1 MDIILKENI
10 EKLGFKNEIVSV
22 KNGYG
27 RNFLIPKG
35 LGILATESAIK
46 VLNENLKQQSQKEE
60 EEIATATKTAA
71 VLPTLTIN
79 LIAKVAEGGTK
90 LFGSIKTSQF
100 TDALAALGHTIDAS
114 FVKLPKV
121 KELGT
126 FDAEIRLH
134 RTISVNV
141 PFNVI
146 AE

>member
-1 MDIILKENI
+1 MDIILQENV

-35 LGILATESAIK
+35 LGILATESAVK
-46 VLNENLKQQSQKEE
+46 VLNENLKQQAKKEE
-60 EEIATATKTAA
+60 TQITNATKIAEA
-71 VLPTLTIN
+71 LPRLEII
-79 LIAKVAEGGTK
+79 LKGKVADGGTK

-100 TDALAALGHTIDAS
+100 TDALQALGHTIDAS

-121 KELGT
+121 KELGEYE
-126 FDAEIRLH
+126 AEVRLH
-134 RTISVNV
+134 RMVNV
-141 PFNVI
+141 NVAYSVI

>member
-35 LGILATESAIK
+35 LGILATESAVK

-60 EEIATATKTAA
+60 EEIAAATKTAA

-121 KELGT
+121 KDLGT

-141 PFNVI
+141 SFNVI
-146 AE
+146 AG

>member
-35 LGILATESAIK
+35 LGVLATESEVKI
-46 VLNENLKQQSQKEE
+46 LNENLKQQAKKEE

-71 VLPTLTIN
+71 ALPTLTIN
-79 LIAKVAEGGTK
+79 LIAKVAEGGSK

-121 KELGT
+121 KDLGT
-126 FDAEIRLH
+126 FDAEVRLH
-134 RTISVNV
+134 RTISVTV
-141 PFNVI
+141 SFNVI
-146 AE
+146 AG

>member
-1 MDIILKENI
+1 MDIILQENV

-35 LGILATESAIK
+35 LGILATESAVK
-46 VLNENLKQQSQKEE
+46 VLNENLKQQAKKEE
-60 EEIATATKTAA
+60 TEITNATKIAEA
-71 VLPTLTIN
+71 LPKLEII
-79 LIAKVAEGGTK
+79 LKGKVADGGTK

-100 TDALAALGHTIDAS
+100 TDALQALGHTIDAS

-121 KELGT
+121 KELGKYE
-126 FDAEIRLH
+126 AEVRLH
-134 RTISVNV
+134 RIVSVNV
-141 PFNVI
+141 AYSVI

>member
-1 MDIILKENI
+1 MDIILQENV

-35 LGILATESAIK
+35 LGILATESAVK
-46 VLNENLKQQSQKEE
+46 VLNENLKQQAKKEE
-60 EEIATATKTAA
+60 TEITNATKIAEA
-71 VLPTLTIN
+71 LPRLEII
-79 LIAKVAEGGTK
+79 LKGKVADGGTK

-100 TDALAALGHTIDAS
+100 TDALQALGHTIDAS

-121 KELGT
+121 KELGKYE
-126 FDAEIRLH
+126 AEVRLH
-134 RTISVNV
+134 RMVSVNV
-141 PFNVI
+141 AYSVI

>member
-1 MDIILKENI
+1 MDIILQENV

-35 LGILATESAIK
+35 LGILATESAVK
-46 VLNENLKQQSQKEE
+46 VLNENLKQQAKKEE
-60 EEIATATKTAA
+60 TEITNATKIAEA
-71 VLPTLTIN
+71 LPKLEII
-79 LIAKVAEGGTK
+79 LKGKVADGGTK

-100 TDALAALGHTIDAS
+100 TDALQELGHTIDAS

-121 KELGT
+121 KELGKYE
-126 FDAEIRLH
+126 AEVRLH
-134 RTISVNV
+134 RMVSVNV
-141 PFNVI
+141 AYSVI

>member
-35 LGILATESAIK
+35 LGILATESAVK
-46 VLNENLKQQSQKEE
+46 VLTENLKQQTQKEE
-60 EEIATATKTAA
+60 EEIAVATKTAT

-121 KELGT
+121 KDLGT

-134 RTISVNV
+134 RTVSVNV
-141 PFNVI
+141 SFNVV

>member
-22 KNGYG
+22 KNVYG

-35 LGILATESAIK
+35 LGILATESAVK

-60 EEIATATKTAA
+60 EEIAKATKTAA
-71 VLPTLTIN
+71 TLPTLTIN

-121 KELGT
+121 KDLGT
-126 FDAEIRLH
+126 FDAEVRLH

-141 PFNVI
+141 SFNVI
-146 AE
+146 AG

>member
-1 MDIILKENI
+1 MNIILKQDV

-27 RNFLIPKG
+27 RNYLIPKG
-35 LGILATESAIK
+35 YGILATETAVK
-46 VLNENLKQQSQKEE
+46 VLNENLKQQAKKEE
-60 EEIATATKTAA
+60 TEITKANKIAEE
-71 VLPTLTIN
+71 LPKLEII
-79 LIAKVAEGGTK
+79 LKGKVAEGGTK

-100 TDALAALGHTIDAS
+100 TDALQVLGYTIDAS

-126 FDAEIRLH
+126 FDAEVRLH
-134 RTISVNV
+134 RTVSVSV
-141 PFNVI
+141 PFKVI

>member
-35 LGILATESAIK
+35 LGILATESAVK
-46 VLNENLKQQSQKEE
+46 VLNENLKQQSQKEK
-60 EEIATATKTAA
+60 EEIALATKTAA
-71 VLPTLTIN
+71 TLPTLTIN

-100 TDALAALGHTIDAS
+100 TDELAGLGHTIDAS

-121 KELGT
+121 KDLGT

-141 PFNVI
+141 SFNVI
-146 AE
+146 AG

>member
-35 LGILATESAIK
+35 LGVLATESAVKI
-46 VLNENLKQQSQKEE
+46 LNENLKQQSQKEE
-60 EEIATATKTAA
+60 EEIAVATKTAA
-71 VLPTLTIN
+71 ALPTLTIN

-121 KELGT
+121 KDLGT

-141 PFNVI
+141 SFNVI
-146 AE
+146 AG

>member
-1 MDIILKENI
+1 MDIILQENV

-46 VLNENLKQQSQKEE
+46 VLNENLKQQAKKDE
-60 EEIATATKTAA
+60 EEITKANKIA
-71 VLPTLTIN
+71 EALPKLEII
-79 LIAKVAEGGTK
+79 LKGKVADGGTK

-100 TDALAALGHTIDAS
+100 TDALKALGHTVDTS

-121 KELGT
+121 KELGKYE
-126 FDAEIRLH
+126 AEVRLH
-134 RTISVNV
+134 RMVSVNV
-141 PFNVI
+141 SYSVI

>member
-35 LGILATESAIK
+35 LGILATESAVK

-60 EEIATATKTAA
+60 EKIAAATKTAA

-100 TDALAALGHTIDAS
+100 IDALAALGHTIDAS

-121 KELGT
+121 KDLGT
-126 FDAEIRLH
+126 FDAEVRLH

-141 PFNVI
+141 SFNVI
-146 AE
+146 AG

>member
-1 MDIILKENI
+1 MNIILQENV

-35 LGILATESAIK
+35 LGILATESAVK
-46 VLNENLKQQSQKEE
+46 VLTENLKQQAKKEE
-60 EEIATATKTAA
+60 TEITAA
-71 VLPTLTIN
+71 NKIAEALPKLEIVLTG
-79 LIAKVAEGGTK
+79 KVADGGNK

-121 KELGT
+121 KELGKYE
-126 FDAEIRLH
+126 AEVRLH
-134 RTISVNV
+134 RTVSVTVNYSV
-141 PFNVI
+141 V

>member
-35 LGILATESAIK
+35 LGILATESAVK

-60 EEIATATKTAA
+60 EEIAAATKTAA
-71 VLPTLTIN
+71 ALPTLTIN

-121 KELGT
+121 KDLGT

-141 PFNVI
+141 SFNVI
-146 AE
+146 AG

>member
-35 LGILATESAIK
+35 LGILATESEVK

-60 EEIATATKTAA
+60 EEIAEATKTAA
-71 VLPTLTIN
+71 ALPTLTIN

-121 KELGT
+121 KDLGT

-141 PFNVI
+141 SFNVI
-146 AE
+146 AG